1 MKNYEITIRTILLE
15 DESIIGAEN
24 QFLQLMEEGYLEY
37 EITEIPVEDNKE

>member
-15 DESIIGAEN
+15 DESMIDAEN

-37 EITEIPVEDNKE
+37 EITEIPVKEEN